1 MKELDLFK
9 LERRKSKNNMNQKVE
24 KEKSLMLILFSKSNM
39 FDMSN
44 EVIACN
50 KPSLNQE
57 NPRDFQDRC
66 QKVDKCSI
74 ESMKA

>member
-1 MKELDLFK
+1 MKELNLFK

-44 EVIACN
+44 KVIACN
-50 KPSLNQE
+50 KLSLNQE
-57 NPRDFQDRC
+57 NPRGIFKIGVRKWTNAQ
-66 QKVDKCSI
+66 
-74 ESMKA
+74 